1 MKNLLIA
8 TFLLTSISAFAGPK
22 DIECSNL
29 KGFLRPTN
37 ALAIKVTKNF
47 GVKTCDRSEAFKNAV
62 KAKGL
67 KIIVVNATKAQI
79 AEFGQSK
86 TLAKRSLGL

>member
-8 TFLLTSISAFAGPK
+8 TFLLTSLSSFAGPK

-67 KIIVVNATKAQI
+67 KIVIVAATKKQI
-79 AEFGQSK
+79 EEYGQSK
-86 TLAKRSLGL
+86 TAGQRSLGL